1 MTRQLRKLELRARQP
16 LERRCQRRGGGPF
29 GVGSRLARA
38 ARAHLTLALLV
49 LVGCSKQDEAGAAGK
64 VEGAAPAASNAAI
77 PKAALQ
83 AGEASHIPV
92 GAFRAGSL
100 PGDSGRRPEI
110 EPRETSVQLGPFRI
124 DRLPYPNDPAS
135 PPRLGMSR
143 DAALRACAE
152 RGGRLCTELEWERA
166 CKGPETSTYSTG
178 PEWNAS
184 CEKDWT
190 SCQNGFDVLGLGTLL
205 EWTSSDVVPP
215 KGETKPTGP
224 VVRGAPAGI
233 PGPERR
239 CARRATQ
246 DEVDDK
252 GIGFRCCYGA
262 PNGAKVAEPVIGKPY
277 EKVVWDAKR
286 LSELL
291 AKDPRTAELAKDVT
305 LFREPE
311 AAETVVARGPGDR
324 KGFLFTVHPLV
335 WNPARGARFLVLT
348 GRSGPNTSFVL
359 AYHVVSDAEHRLAA
373 SFVMK
378 NEVGPVALAY
388 SDSIRPRLHF
398 STCWGCPGETGKLLF
413 RPPETV
419 AILQP

>member
-1 MTRQLRKLELRARQP
+1 MTRQLQKRELRARQP
-16 LERRCQRRGGGPF
+16 L
-29 GVGSRLARA
+29 GVGSRLARS
-38 ARAHLTLALLV
+38 ARTHLTVALFVLA
-49 LVGCSKQDEAGAAGK
+49 GCSKQDEAGAAGK

-77 PKAALQ
+77 PKVSLQ

-100 PGDSGRRPEI
+100 PGDPGRRPEI

-166 CKGPETSTYSTG
+166 CKGPEISTYSTG
-178 PEWNAS
+178 PEWDAS

-224 VVRGAPAGI
+224 VVRGAPAST
-233 PGPERR
+233 PGLERR

-246 DEVDDK
+246 GEVDEK
-252 GIGFRCCYGA
+252 AIGFRCCYGA
-262 PNGAKVAEPVIGKPY
+262 PNGAKIAEPVIGKAY

-286 LSELL
+286 VSDLL

-324 KGFLFTVHPLV
+324 KGFLFTVRPLV